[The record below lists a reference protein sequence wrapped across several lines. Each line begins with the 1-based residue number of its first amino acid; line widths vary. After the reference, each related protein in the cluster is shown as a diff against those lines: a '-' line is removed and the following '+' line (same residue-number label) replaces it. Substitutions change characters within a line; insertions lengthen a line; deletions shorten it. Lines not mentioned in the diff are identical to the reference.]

1 MEGVKVSCRE
11 VARTIGR
18 PPVGR
23 ECHPFACFTPGRAAV
38 AREHR
43 GSLGAAPANGSRR
56 PLMRTREEGV
66 RYILPF
72 FLGGI

>member
-11 VARTIGR
+11 VARTNGR

-23 ECHPFACFTPGRAAV
+23 ECHSFACFTPGRAAV

-43 GSLGAAPANGSRR
+43 GSVDAAPANGSRR
-56 PLMRTREEGV
+56 PLMRTREEEV